1 MNIPTGFLDSSGSVP
16 FSLPERDQQGD
27 DPIAERIS
35 HNVRR
40 LRDKRQLSLET
51 LAHASGVRRALIAQI
66 EAGRSLPSV
75 KVLSKIAGA
84 LKVSIAELLDPDS
97 IGIVIRRALPPEHTA
112 HGVTFSEL
120 RLAPQAEEQ
129 VPGNPHSVQK
139 NLQVA
144 KGSLELS
151 IDDQQFV
158 LNAGDSVLFRAELPH
173 RYRNPHTSEA
183 VAYLLT
189 SPAQVQE

>member
-35 HNVRR
+35 HNERR

-120 RLAPQAEEQ
+120 CLGPQAEEQ
-129 VPGNPHSVQK
+129 VPGNPHNVQK

-151 IDDQQFV
+151 IDNQQFV
-158 LNAGDSVLFRAELPH
+158 LNAGDSVLFCGEQPH

>member
-51 LAHASGVRRALIAQI
+51 LAHTSGVRRALIAQI

-120 RLAPQAEEQ
+120 RLGPQAEEQ
-129 VPGNPHSVQK
+129 VPGNPHNVQK

-144 KGSLELS
+144 KGSLALS
-151 IDDQQFV
+151 IDNQQFV
-158 LNAGDSVLFRAELPH
+158 LNAGDSVLFRGEQPH

>member
-51 LAHASGVRRALIAQI
+51 LAHASGVRRALITQI

-97 IGIVIRRALPPEHTA
+97 IGIVIRRALPPEHAT

-129 VPGNPHSVQK
+129 VPGNPHNVQK

-158 LNAGDSVLFRAELPH
+158 LNVGDSVLFRAELPH
-173 RYRNPHTSEA
+173 RYRNPHNSEA

>member
-120 RLAPQAEEQ
+120 RLGPQAEEQ

-151 IDDQQFV
+151 IDDQQF
-158 LNAGDSVLFRAELPH
+158 LLHAGDSILFRGEQPH
-173 RYRNPHTSEA
+173 RYRNPHNSEA

>member
-51 LAHASGVRRALIAQI
+51 LAHVSGVRRALIAQI

-120 RLAPQAEEQ
+120 RLGPQAEEQ
-129 VPGNPHSVQK
+129 VPGNPHNVQK

-151 IDDQQFV
+151 IDNQQFV
-158 LNAGDSVLFRAELPH
+158 LNAGDSVLFRAEQPH